1 MDFLDTVVAERRAD
15 MQAAR
20 RHDDAPIRS
29 GRARPSFVDAIRA
42 KRATGRVA
50 VIAEVKRRS
59 PALGVLSA
67 DADPVSLASLY
78 AQAGAAAI
86 SVLTEPRHWGGS
98 IGDLAAVAAAV
109 DLPVLFKDIVVD
121 EQQLR
126 EAEAAGASAVLLI
139 AEALDD
145 STLASFVERA
155 AALGLVAL
163 VEAHEHRAFARA
175 VACGAQVVGVNA
187 RNLRVPAE
195 LDRERI
201 DALHGLVRPDQLLVA
216 ESGIGSAD
224 DIAALPARVD
234 AVLVGTALMTAADPG
249 ALVRSLASARALP
262 ERGRR
267 APDPAGA
274 GAPEGR
280 SPAEGSEGS
289 TV

>member
-1 MDFLDTVVAERRAD
+1 MDFLETVVAERRAD
-15 MQAAR
+15 VQAAR
-20 RHDDAPIRS
+20 RYEDAPARS
-29 GRARPSFVDAIRA
+29 GRARPSFVAAIRA
-42 KRATGRVA
+42 KRAAGRIA

-59 PALGVLSA
+59 PALGTLSA
-67 DADPVSLASLY
+67 DADPVSLAFTY

-98 IGDLAAVAAAV
+98 VADLAAVAKAV

-145 STLASFVERA
+145 ATLASFVERCA
-155 AALGLVAL
+155 ELGLAAL
-163 VEAHEHRAFARA
+163 VEAHEDRAFARA
-175 VACGAQVVGVNA
+175 VACGAIVVGVNA

-195 LDRERI
+195 LDRGRI
-201 DALHGLVRPDQLLVA
+201 DALHGLVRAEQLLVA

-249 ALVRSLASARALP
+249 ALLRSLAAVPR
-262 ERGRR
+262 
-267 APDPAGA
+267 
-274 GAPEGR
+274 
-280 SPAEGSEGS
+280 
-289 TV
+289 